1 MKTYEDQIK
10 QLARMV
16 LGRGGAVALELL
28 KVYAIAAGAETLGGG
43 WIRIPGQLTAN
54 AQGWRQ
60 FASFVLNANPDGAWG
75 DVVRKMA
82 IAAAEGEDAMRL
94 PIVQGG
100 LAGEVMYRSDF
111 TPHRDADVILGELRA
126 LIEQA
131 QTPPP
136 AAPPAKAVTVGDDVD
151 LADLTEAQEY
161 LAKRIVKRA
170 VYDTGKALLDVLD
183 GWIEGAAENNESMGR
198 RDADPREFHAADI
211 RVMVNDA
218 MRLMGA
224 PEHRIPQAGE

>member
-43 WIRIPGQLTAN
+43 WIRIPGQQTAN

-60 FASFVLNANPDGAWG
+60 FASFVLNANPGGAWG

-131 QTPPP
+131 QTLP
-136 AAPPAKAVTVGDDVD
+136 APNPDSIVVEPD
-151 LADLTEAQEY
+151 ADLIDLVATDDL
-161 LAKRIVKRA
+161 LARRIVKRA
-170 VYDTGKALLDVLD
+170 VYDTGKAVLDVLD
-183 GWIEGAAENNESMGR
+183 GWIEGARENNEAMGR
-198 RDADPREFHAADI
+198 RESDPEQFCAKDI
-211 RVMVNDA
+211 RRMVNDA
-218 MRLMGA
+218 MRVMGA
-224 PEHRIPQAGE
+224 PEVHSAAS